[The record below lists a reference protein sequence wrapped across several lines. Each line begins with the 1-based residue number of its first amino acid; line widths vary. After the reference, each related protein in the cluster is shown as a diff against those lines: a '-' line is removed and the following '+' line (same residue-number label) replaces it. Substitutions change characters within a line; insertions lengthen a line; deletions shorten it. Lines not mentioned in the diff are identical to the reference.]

1 MTRSAHKLSLLE
13 ITGYGA
19 ADAAANFVFM
29 AMILFQTNFYT
40 DVFGITA
47 GAAASI
53 MLLARLWDAIADPI
67 VGALADRTR
76 TRWGKFRPWILFT
89 AIPWCVLMILAY
101 TTPRG
106 WSEGAMVA
114 YAMVTNVLLMSIYS
128 MNNIPYSALGGV
140 MTCDINE
147 RTKLNSVRFI
157 FVNVAQF
164 IVGGLTLPLVAKYS
178 NGLDRQ
184 YGWHTTMTIWA
195 AVCLILFLITFAT
208 SKERVQPPP
217 KQRPDIWRDLAAL
230 FRSSPWVVMIL
241 MTLFHFCLLS
251 FRGAAL
257 YGYYHHYADKAAM
270 YDFTQR
276 LGLADSPESDATGLR
291 GVLATLGYL
300 AHGSAQSA
308 IDSNVA
314 DVFNS
319 IINVIN
325 TVVTILV
332 LLTSPVLSRR
342 FGKKAVAVGGFS
354 LAALGTLA
362 FYLLAPTNVGGMV
375 ALTALIALC
384 YAPTIPLIWAIYAD
398 VADYSEWQTG
408 RRFTAVAFS
417 TVVFALKCGLAFG
430 SSSFLWLMI
439 GLFGYDAKFSSAPA
453 AVLGFRVSGSLVTG
467 ALFCICAI
475 LLSFYKLDKR
485 MTLRMA
491 RELAERRTQLSP
503 A

>member
-1 MTRSAHKLSLLE
+1 MTRSAQKLPPLE
-13 ITGYGA
+13 IIGYGA

-40 DVFGITA
+40 DVFGLTA

-53 MLLARLWDAIADPI
+53 MLLARLWDAIADPM

-76 TRWGKFRPWILFT
+76 TRWGTFRPWILFT
-89 AIPWCVLMILAY
+89 AAPLCALMVLAY

-106 WSEGAMVA
+106 WSEGAMIA
-114 YAMVTNVLLMSIYS
+114 YALVTNILLMSVYS
-128 MNNIPYSALGGV
+128 MNNIPYAALGGV
-140 MTCDINE
+140 MTSDINE
-147 RTKLNSVRFI
+147 RTRLNSVRFI
-157 FVNVAQF
+157 LVNVAQF
-164 IVGGLTLPLVAKYS
+164 VVGALTLPLVAKYS
-178 NGLDRQ
+178 NGHDRQ

-195 AVCLILFLITFAT
+195 VVCLILFLITFAT

-217 KQRPDIWRDLAAL
+217 RQRPDIWRDFGTL

-241 MTLFHFCLLS
+241 MTLLHFCLLS

-270 YDFTQR
+270 YDFTR
-276 LGLADSPESDATGLR
+276 GLGLAAAPESGAMGWR
-291 GVLATLGYL
+291 GIIATLGYL
-300 AHGSAQSA
+300 VHGSAPNA
-308 IDSNVA
+308 ADSNVA

-319 IINVIN
+319 IINIIN

-332 LLTSPVLSRR
+332 LPLSPVLSRR
-342 FGKKAVAVGGFS
+342 FGKKAVAVSCFS
-354 LAALGTLA
+354 LATLGTFA

-375 ALTALIALC
+375 TLTALIALC

-398 VADYSEWQTG
+398 VVDYSEWKTG
-408 RRFTAVAFS
+408 RRFTAVAFA
-417 TVVFALKCGLAFG
+417 TVGFALKCGLALG

-439 GLFGYDAKFSSAPA
+439 GLFGYDAKFPDAPA

-467 ALFCICAI
+467 ALFSLCAI
-475 LLSFYKLDKR
+475 LLALYKLDKR